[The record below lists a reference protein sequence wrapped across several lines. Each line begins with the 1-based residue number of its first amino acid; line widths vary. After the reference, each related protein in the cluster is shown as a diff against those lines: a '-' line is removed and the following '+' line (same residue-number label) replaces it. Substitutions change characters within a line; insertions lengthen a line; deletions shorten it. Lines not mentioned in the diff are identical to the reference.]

1 MFPRVYDQFTQWMYK
16 ETDPSSLAVVR
27 FLFGVLMMV
36 DIVEERGGSDL
47 DIRWGEPRDCHF
59 PLFTQLQP
67 LPLTYMSLLYGVMWL
82 GKSFSGYITGCPSG
96 NFFRF
101 SITGMFPYVCL
112 ATMPI
117 FCEFDWPKRCMNK
130 ICRSKIDNRNNA
142 GGNGNNAT
150 NTVPTTANDG
160 SSNDPNRHRRRRR
173 RIGFREKL
181 VSGLILTYC
190 GLQGFLPYSH
200 FITKGYN
207 NWTNG
212 LYGYSWD
219 MMIHSWDTVLV
230 VVRVVDNLTGKEHF
244 LDPSAWVQ
252 NNRWTK
258 HADMTMQYAHCLKN
272 NLLLEL
278 DDAKFL
284 GDSKS
289 ISQYI
294 TSDNISIYVDVWCS
308 LNGRLQQRMYDPNYD
323 LLQAEWSVFEQAEWL
338 LPLLSEYNDYRP
350 TITGIQEHVY
360 SWSNYTDVL
369 FIADFPGLY
378 LENYI
383 SQDLANVSLTIL
395 EGEVIYE
402 DELKLGSV
410 RLKKDGRKF
419 VPTGIFHKVHTVSAT
434 PSCYIY
440 TYLNKTRERLKE
452 EDRPLDWEKA
462 TRSPF
467 PLLEDRTHL
476 AEGTGR
482 MFGFIVNAILNVLYD
497 VPMVRR
503 TKVT

>member
-1 MFPRVYDQFTQWMYK
+1 MLYFVAGLKKTDMEWLEGYSMSNLGMHWIFAPFKVVLTGEQIDYIIVHWFGFLLDLTAGFLLVYGKTRPLGMVFCST
-16 ETDPSSLAVVR
+16 
-27 FLFGVLMMV
+27 FHLMNS
-36 DIVEERGGSDL
+36 RL
-47 DIRWGEPRDCHF
+47 
-59 PLFTQLQP
+59 
-67 LPLTYMSLLYGVMWL
+67 
-82 GKSFSGYITGCPSG
+82 
-96 NFFRF
+96 F
-101 SITGMFPYVCL
+101 SIGMFPYVCL

-130 ICRSKIDNRNNA
+130 VCRGIDMVN
-142 GGNGNNAT
+142 GGNNAVT
-150 NTVPTTANDG
+150 CKRPASTSGGGKGGDG
-160 SSNDPNRHRRRRR
+160 NARS

-181 VSGLILTYC
+181 LSGLILTYC

-230 VVRVVDNLTGKEHF
+230 VVRVVDNLSGREHF
-244 LDPSAWVQ
+244 LDPGAWTQ

-258 HADMTMQYAHCLKN
+258 HADMTVQYAHCLKR

-278 DDAKFL
+278 NDAQLL
-284 GDSKS
+284 GEPKP
-289 ISQYI
+289 ITQYI
-294 TSDNISIYVDVWCS
+294 TSDNISIYIDVWCS

-323 LLQAEWSVFEQAEWL
+323 LLRAKWSVFEEAEWL
-338 LPLLSEYNDYRP
+338 LPLLSEYSNYRT
-350 TITGIQEHVY
+350 TIASIQQHVY

-383 SQDLANVSLTIL
+383 SPDLSNVSLTVL

-402 DELKLGSV
+402 DELKLGHV
-410 RLKKDGRKF
+410 KLTKKERTF
-419 VPTGIFHKVHTVSAT
+419 IPTGIFHKVHTVSAT

-452 EDRPLDWEKA
+452 EDRPADFDNW

-467 PLLEDRTHL
+467 PLLEDRIHL
-476 AEGTGR
+476 AEGAGR
-482 MFGFIVNAILNVLYD
+482 MFGFVANAILNVLYD

-503 TKVT
+503 TKID